1 MRNRGRNTIKYKVV
15 MALRHFSIRVF
26 GAHFC
31 EFIAAIALFAAVFI
45 ILPNLLF

>member
-1 MRNRGRNTIKYKVV
+1 MRNRGRNTIKYKAIMVI
-15 MALRHFSIRVF
+15 RHFSIRAL

-31 EFIAAIALFAAVFI
+31 EFIAAVALFAAAFI

>member
-1 MRNRGRNTIKYKVV
+1 MRNRGRNTIKYKAI
-15 MALRHFSIRVF
+15 MMLRHFSIHVF

-31 EFIAAIALFAAVFI
+31 EFIAAVVLFVAAFI